1 MVRVKSIE
9 RRERGTKMIHSMLVY
24 IFVSFFL
31 TAYFFPLI
39 NVGWY
44 DVIVLPVS
52 ECKWTFKEGD
62 VAVLSTPRPGT
73 GLLWFMRVAYM
84 SLIYEFNFFWLIILN
99 SHHVKQSEPRG
110 ATPHPMRMMTN
121 LRSVDV
127 WLVLLDGIS
136 LSILV
141 TLMVQSSIFLLGT
154 RMTLTGY
161 FINLFSFSRIVLSIL
176 MFFFSSNYWLLLVY
190 IF

>member
-1 MVRVKSIE
+1 
-9 RRERGTKMIHSMLVY
+9 
-24 IFVSFFL
+24 
-31 TAYFFPLI
+31 
-39 NVGWY
+39 
-44 DVIVLPVS
+44 
-52 ECKWTFKEGD
+52 
-62 VAVLSTPRPGT
+62 
-73 GLLWFMRVAYM
+73 M

>member
-1 MVRVKSIE
+1 MLFEECRAQLYSTWEELTETNTHVMVRVKSIE

-73 GLLWFMRVAYM
+73 GLL
-84 SLIYEFNFFWLIILN
+84 
-99 SHHVKQSEPRG
+99 
-110 ATPHPMRMMTN
+110 
-121 LRSVDV
+121 
-127 WLVLLDGIS
+127 
-136 LSILV
+136 
-141 TLMVQSSIFLLGT
+141 
-154 RMTLTGY
+154 
-161 FINLFSFSRIVLSIL
+161 
-176 MFFFSSNYWLLLVY
+176 
-190 IF
+190 